1 MLTGGTVA
9 TTEFAAKE
17 EFVSSLVVVGNEE
30 EEEEEELRNF
40 AAFRVSIV
48 GAACGFD
55 IGFMDDWMKLELL
68 PPGCCCCC

>member
-17 EFVSSLVVVGNEE
+17 EFVSSLVVVGNE

-68 PPGCCCCC
+68 PPGCWCCC

>member
-9 TTEFAAKE
+9 TTEFPAKE
-17 EFVSSLVVVGNEE
+17 EFVSSLVVVGN
-30 EEEEEELRNF
+30 EEEEELRNF

-68 PPGCCCCC
+68 PPGCWCCC

>member
-17 EFVSSLVVVGNEE
+17 EFVSSLVVGNEE
-30 EEEEEELRNF
+30 EEEEVRNF

-55 IGFMDDWMKLELL
+55 IGFMDDWMKVELL

>member
-1 MLTGGTVA
+1 MLTGGTVS

-17 EFVSSLVVVGNEE
+17 EFVSSLVVVGNE

-68 PPGCCCCC
+68 PPGCWCCC

>member
-1 MLTGGTVA
+1 LLTGGTVK

-30 EEEEEELRNF
+30 EEEEEELKNF

-48 GAACGFD
+48 GASCGFE
-55 IGFMDDWMKLELL
+55 IGFMDAWMKLELL
-68 PPGCCCCC
+68 PPGCCCC

>member
-1 MLTGGTVA
+1 LLTGGTVA

-17 EFVSSLVVVGNEE
+17 EFVSSLVVVGNE

-68 PPGCCCCC
+68 PPGCWCCC